1 MNITDIVA
9 EKRRGVAD
17 MDVMITNK
25 NTAIDGY
32 ALDMSN
38 CLASIDKC
46 QMQIDGC
53 C

>member
-9 EKRRGVAD
+9 EKDAEIAD

-32 ALDMSN
+32 ALDTRANLS
-38 CLASIDKC
+38 C
-46 QMQIDGC
+46 
-53 C
+53 